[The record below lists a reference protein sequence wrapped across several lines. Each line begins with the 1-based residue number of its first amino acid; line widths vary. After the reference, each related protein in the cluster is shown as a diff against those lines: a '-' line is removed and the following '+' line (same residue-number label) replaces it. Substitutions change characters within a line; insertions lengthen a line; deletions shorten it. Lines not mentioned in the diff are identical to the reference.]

1 MAHDLGVIIPFRD
14 RPEWRLELAIRSIA
28 NSRGELDAEVIIVDY
43 GSRKPYKLSYEL
55 VNLES
60 VRVIRVEADFWDKSD
75 AINHGIKDSDCS
87 VYLISDADLIWPDGT
102 IPSTYKKLMVAENSM
117 IAFDVRYLRENTPKE
132 LIFTDKYDPADLNQW
147 ADLNPRWGDGICM
160 VRRDDLL
167 RIGGYDLRYSIYGY
181 EDNDLT
187 RRLRATGIRTIWADF
202 LTAPVYHVWHVPV
215 GKVVSVQDPAVGRAY
230 RRNKQIFENDF
241 SVVRNTTGLPGDSIG
256 SVPLVSVVI
265 ATSGRS
271 ELLETA
277 ICSVLCQTVQDFEII
292 VVDDGCLDNTEEV
305 VDGFS
310 DPRIRYFG
318 LSEQRGISYARNF
331 GGGKARGEFIAVM
344 DDDDISLPNRFED
357 SIAAIT
363 RGLDGCVGGFIT
375 FHNEDGKVYSWDDPF
390 PDLQGAFAQGGFA
403 GHPTWFLRREVFQSF
418 SYDESFTSAVDNN
431 IAMRMLVSGVRMT
444 HMGKPAILRRVHE
457 GQVTNKDSQFQGF
470 GAKLN
475 KTWLWSGYNRD
486 AYNTL
491 VVESKKKAPK
501 NAARLYEIEYL
512 PYLPDNLVSRT
523 VDVDI
528 WSQDELNFVK
538 KLEGTSEILT
548 VCDSGGN
555 LVFGRLRTVGTWRN
569 MARLSQQSLHF
580 AITGFETTSD
590 LTARHYVPER
600 RAFARAVP
608 WKEVLQKSDEQV
620 FNLEYGKLVK
630 GLWEAESYSCNREKD
645 SQTVILND
653 QPRKRYHYENVIC

>member
-1 MAHDLGVIIPFRD
+1 MSAVIPIRNRDPERVYQAGKSLLNSDFTGNMEIIVSDLGSD
-14 RPEWRLELAIRSIA
+14 NAEELRAVAKELGAKYIRT
-28 NSRGELDAEVIIVDY
+28 ELDHWNKPICLNRAISEASGRFILCADIDVIWHP
-43 GSRKPYKLSYEL
+43 KALS
-55 VNLES
+55 
-60 VRVIRVEADFWDKSD
+60 
-75 AINHGIKDSDCS
+75 HG
-87 VYLISDADLIWPDGT
+87 LAR
-102 IPSTYKKLMVAENSM
+102 VAETSTARVLAFQSRDLPRKLTPLILNSKKN
-117 IAFDVRYLRENTPKE
+117 IDFVE
-132 LIFTDKYDPADLNQW
+132 LDKVALLHSTWGNGI
-147 ADLNPRWGDGICM
+147 LLFPRSLWQR
-160 VRRDDLL
+160 V
-167 RIGGYDLRYSIYGY
+167 GGYDERLSIYGV
-181 EDNDLT
+181 EDVDFC
-187 RRLRATGIRTIWADF
+187 RRLQFAGAKFIWSDPSVAKIF
-202 LTAPVYHVWHVPV
+202 HVWHPTVHSTSKP
-215 GKVVSVQDPAVGRAY
+215 KSYERALN
-230 RRNKQIFENDF
+230 RNKDVWRHDF

-653 QPRKRYHYENVIC
+653 QPRKRYHYENVGL